1 MKKVLVI
8 DTSILCVF
16 LKVPYMDNCGS
27 INDKWDYQRVAEK
40 IDREIKQNS
49 FLVLPLATLIET
61 GNHIAQANGERH
73 ASATELSNII
83 KKAASAKEPWT
94 AFTFQSKLWTEENLI
109 RLANEWPDLAVS
121 GLSIGDT
128 TIKDVAK
135 FYAEAGYQVEILTGD
150 KELKAYEPKP
160 KQISVPR
167 RRSQLT

>member
-16 LKVPYMDNCGS
+16 LKVPYMDDCGS
-27 INDKWDYQRVAEK
+27 FDDKWDYQRVAKK
-40 IDREIKQNS
+40 IDDEIKQKS

-73 ASATELSNII
+73 APATALSDII
-83 KKAASAKEPWT
+83 KKAAMAKEPWT

-109 RLANEWPDLAVS
+109 KLANKWPDLAAS

-128 TIKDVAK
+128 TITDVAE
-135 FYAEAGYQVEILTGD
+135 FYAKAGYQVEILTGD
-150 KELKAYEPKP
+150 KGLKAYEPTP
-160 KQISVPR
+160 KQINVPR
-167 RRSQLT
+167 RRKLT